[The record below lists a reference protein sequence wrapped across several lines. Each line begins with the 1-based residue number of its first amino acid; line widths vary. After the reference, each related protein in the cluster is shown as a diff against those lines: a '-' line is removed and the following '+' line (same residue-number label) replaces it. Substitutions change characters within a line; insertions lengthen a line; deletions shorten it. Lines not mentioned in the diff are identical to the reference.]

1 MKKIVLLFTAL
12 FLVLVS
18 CKENGVPKPKNLID
32 RNQMVDIIYD
42 LAILESARSQSMV
55 ANSFPKS
62 NDFIKEKY
70 KIDSLTFAQNTKYYA
85 SDVKEY
91 KKMYEEVKQR
101 IIDQMPKTSE
111 KKEVL
116 PEDAG
121 IIK

>member
-12 FLVLVS
+12 FLLLVS

-32 RNQMVDIIYD
+32 RNQMIDIIYD

-85 SDVKEY
+85 SDVKDY

-111 KKEVL
+111 KKEAL
-116 PEDAG
+116 PEEVG
-121 IIK
+121 VVK